1 MNIIFRKD
9 DIMGK
14 DLKGRELGKGI
25 GQRKDGRYEARA
37 IIKGEKI
44 VLYNFNLNDLK
55 REFEKEKDR
64 IKKNDITH
72 CKDITINEWFN
83 AWFEQYKKPT
93 LKPTGVVSY
102 KRKYVN
108 TYGKELGTIKLIE
121 LNQFMVQTATSEL
134 IKKGYTPKTI
144 RDALSVLK
152 LMLEAALGNKV
163 IDSNP
168 TLGVNVPNYAEV
180 KEERRVLT
188 KDEQKTFLDKVAGSF
203 YKELYTFMLLTGVR
217 VGEMGALQWSDI
229 DFENEFIYIKHS
241 LTCYYDKG
249 IKTLVITTPKTQ
261 NSIRKIPFFGET
273 KKVLLS
279 QKEKQD
285 KLKKQLGDRFRQASE
300 LGNVDLVFTSS
311 MGSPVT
317 RYVLEHDMK
326 QVTKEINQ
334 LEQYN
339 AIIENREPV
348 EFEKLYPHALR
359 HTFATRCIEKG
370 IQVETVQKIMGHA
383 SINMTMSYT
392 HILEDTLKEVAEA
405 MGNFL
410 DI

>member
-1 MNIIFRKD
+1 
-9 DIMGK
+9 MGK
-14 DLKGRELGKGI
+14 DLKGKELGKGL

-44 VLYNFNLNDLK
+44 VLYGFNLNELK
-55 REFEKEKDR
+55 KEFEKEKNKIGR
-64 IKKNDITH
+64 
-72 CKDITINEWFN
+72 KDITSCRDILTNEWFD

-108 TYGKELGTIKLIE
+108 TYGKEIGAIKLID
-121 LNQFMVQTATSEL
+121 LNQFKVQTATSEL

-152 LMLEAALGNKV
+152 LMLDAAVGNRV
-163 IDSNP
+163 IESNP
-168 TLGVNVPNYAEV
+168 TLGVNVPQYAEI

-188 KDEQKTFLDKVAGSF
+188 KDEQKLFLKSVEGSF

-217 VGEMGALQWSDI
+217 VGEMGALQWSDV
-229 DFENEFIYIKHS
+229 DFDNKFIYIRHS
-241 LTCYYDKG
+241 LTCHYVKG
-249 IKTLVITTPKTQ
+249 VKTLMITTPKTQ

-273 KKVLLS
+273 KKILLS
-279 QKEKQD
+279 QKEKQNT
-285 KLKKQLGDRFRQASE
+285 LKKQLGDRFRSAEE
-300 LGNVDLVFTSS
+300 LNKADLVFTSS

-326 QVTKEINQ
+326 QVTKEINSA
-334 LEQYN
+334 ECYN
-339 AIIENREPV
+339 ALMENRLPV
-348 EFEKLYPHALR
+348 EFEKVHPHALR

-370 IQVETVQKIMGHA
+370 MQVETVQKIMGHA
-383 SINMTMSYT
+383 SINMTISYT
-392 HILEDTLKEVAEA
+392 HILENTLKDAAENI
-405 MGNFL
+405 GNFL